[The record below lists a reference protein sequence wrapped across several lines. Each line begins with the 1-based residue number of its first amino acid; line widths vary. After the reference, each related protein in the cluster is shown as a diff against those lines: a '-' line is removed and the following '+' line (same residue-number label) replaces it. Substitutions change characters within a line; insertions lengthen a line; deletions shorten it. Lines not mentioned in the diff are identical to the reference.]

1 MGDLINSLADNYLKQ
16 DNGKNVNGL
25 VENILFTKTI
35 ASIKENI
42 TIQEKEVNKEEFTK
56 LASN

>member
-1 MGDLINSLADNYLKQ
+1 MADLMNTLADNYLKQ

-35 ASIKENI
+35 NAIKENI